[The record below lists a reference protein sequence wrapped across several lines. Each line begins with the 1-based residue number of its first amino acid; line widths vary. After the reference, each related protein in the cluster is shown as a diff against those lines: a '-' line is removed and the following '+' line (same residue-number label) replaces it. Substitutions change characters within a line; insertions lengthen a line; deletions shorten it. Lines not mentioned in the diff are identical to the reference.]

1 MGHPYDI
8 AVIGGGIVGLA
19 TAWALLQRDPSQRL
33 AVIEKEAAL
42 ASHQTGRNSG
52 VIHSGI
58 YYQPG
63 SLKATLCRE
72 GVQHLI
78 DLCEAESIPY
88 ELCGKVIVATRPDE
102 IPALEE
108 LYRRGIANGVPG
120 LRRIG
125 PDELK
130 AIEPHV
136 AGVAALYSPQTGI
149 VDYKQVAQA
158 LSRRIEAAGGEIK
171 LGAAVH
177 GILQTT
183 GSVGAM
189 NVIQTSQGEV
199 TTRFLVNCAGLHS
212 DRIARMMGLPVDVRI
227 VPFRGEYYLLR
238 AHSHHL
244 VKGLIYPVPDPRFP
258 FLGVHFTRMI
268 DGGVEAGPNAVLAFA
283 REGYTKG
290 TISAKDLAEVL
301 AYPGFR
307 RLARRYWRTG
317 FGEMWRSFSRPAFV
331 KALRRLIPELSPTDV
346 DPGPAGVRAQAVAPD
361 GTLVDDFRIVE
372 GSNAVHVLNAPSPGA
387 TASIAI
393 GRYIANRVTAVAS
406 SAAASSS
413 VNRALKA

>member
-1 MGHPYDI
+1 M
-8 AVIGGGIVGLA
+8 A
-19 TAWALLQRDPSQRL
+19 TAWGLLQRDPSQRL

-158 LSRRIEAAGGEIK
+158 LSRRIEATGGEIK

-244 VKGLIYPVPDPRFP
+244 VKGLIYPVPDPALSFP
-258 FLGVHFTRMI
+258 WRTLHPHDRRRGQ
-268 DGGVEAGPNAVLAFA
+268 AGPNAVLAFA